1 MFIFNKEKTSFINT
15 EYVQSF
21 VIFESNDDKR
31 DDQMDHKF
39 VKIAAILPAISPDGK
54 AMKEI
59 IAEFNTNAE
68 AVEWLTRL
76 LNKKDKEKKK
86 K

>member
-1 MFIFNKEKTSFINT
+1 MFIFNKEKTSLINT

-21 VIFESNDDKR
+21 VIFESNDDGK

-39 VKIAAILPAISPDGK
+39 VKVVAILPAISQDGK
-54 AMKEI
+54 AMREV
-59 IAEFNTNAE
+59 IAEFNTKTE
-68 AVEWLTRL
+68 AIEWLTRL
-76 LNKKDKEKKK
+76 TNKKDKEKKK

>member
-1 MFIFNKEKTSFINT
+1 MFIFNEKKTSFINT

-21 VIFESNDDKR
+21 VIFESNDDGK
-31 DDQMDHKF
+31 DDQMKHKF
-39 VKIAAILPAISPDGK
+39 VKVAAILPAISPDGK

-76 LNKKDKEKKK
+76 INKKDKEKKK